1 MTFRIYNR
9 SSSFSPPSSPSSY
22 SSILSFSHFLFRNI
36 PRTLSLLRNPAAPS
50 SSLARLRQSSSLF
63 PFFAFLFPSA
73 RSLPFESS
81 PLYVL
86 CKLLQPRIPCLLFF
100 LIANYVRHN
109 RRNTVMVAN
118 PLSIASSFMLLAPLS
133 PDLSFP
139 GKRETLRDL
148 RRYRSR
154 SLSLDV
160 TRLRVTISSC
170 RRRCHRYQLGSLFF
184 LITSAN
190 RQCGDCTS

>member
-9 SSSFSPPSSPSSY
+9 SSSFSPPSSPPSY
-22 SSILSFSHFLFRNI
+22 SSILSFSHLLFRNI
-36 PRTLSLLRNPAAPS
+36 PHTLSFLFAILLLDLPLW
-50 SSLARLRQSSSLF
+50 LAFASSLF
-63 PFFAFLFPSA
+63 PFLPLLFPSA

-81 PLYVL
+81 PLYVF
-86 CKLLQPRIPCLLFF
+86 CKLLQPRIPRLLFF

-133 PDLSFP
+133 PDLSFA
-139 GKRETLRDL
+139 GKRVTFRDL

-170 RRRCHRYQLGSLFF
+170 RRRRHRCQRGSLFF

-190 RQCGDCTS
+190 RQCGYCTS